1 VASADVTAKRQTILD
16 VLAYESPFE
25 LNKVDLS
32 KLAAKEY
39 RLTYF
44 QHDPEIWS
52 TGGEFR

>member
-1 VASADVTAKRQTILD
+1 M
-16 VLAYESPFE
+16 LAE
-25 LNKVDLS
+25 
-32 KLAAKEY
+32 KEY